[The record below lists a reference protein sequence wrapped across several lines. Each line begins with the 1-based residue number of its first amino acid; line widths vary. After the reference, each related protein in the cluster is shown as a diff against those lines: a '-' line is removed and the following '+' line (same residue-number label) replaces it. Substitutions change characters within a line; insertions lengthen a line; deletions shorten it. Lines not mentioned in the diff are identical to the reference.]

1 VTSEI
6 ALGQLP
12 ATEDDGALYCY
23 RHPDRQTYVRC
34 GRCDQ
39 PICTK
44 CAMQGPVGFRCKQCG
59 TLANDPLTTIA
70 PTKAVLGTAVAMAGG
85 VVIGLIT
92 GGLGWFTIFVSFFAG
107 GVTSEAVIR
116 VTGYK
121 RGPLILGIVFGGML
135 VGAILGGLMTFALFR
150 APIGAPAG
158 QADSMTIG
166 AVIVAALPW
175 LLVSFGAACVGAY
188 TRLR

>member
-1 VTSEI
+1 VTTEG
-6 ALGQLP
+6 ALSHLP
-12 ATEDDGALYCY
+12 ATDDDGAMYCY

-59 TLANDPLTTIA
+59 TLANDPLTTFT
-70 PTKAVLGTAVAMAGG
+70 PTQAVLGTAVAVAGG
-85 VVIGLIT
+85 LVIGLIT

-107 GVTSEAVIR
+107 GVTSEAVVR

-121 RGPLILGIVFGGML
+121 RGMVMLAIVFGGIA
-135 VGAILGGLMTFALFR
+135 VGAMVGGLISYGFLFGR
-150 APIGAPAG
+150 VGLPVGG
-158 QADSMTIG
+158 DVGYSLLD
-166 AVIVAALPW
+166 VIVAALPW
-175 LLVSFGAACVGAY
+175 LLVSVGSACVGAY

>member
-1 VTSEI
+1 MTSES

-23 RHPDRQTYVRC
+23 RHPDRATYVRC

-121 RGPLILGIVFGGML
+121 RGSVILGMVFGGIL
-135 VGAILGGLMTFALFR
+135 LGALLGIGLATFILFR
-150 APIGAPAG
+150 PVAG
-158 QADSMTIG
+158 VPDQLDIASLLFG
-166 AVIVAALPW
+166 QLPW
-175 LLVSFGAACVGAY
+175 LLVSVGSACFGAY

>member
-1 VTSEI
+1 
-6 ALGQLP
+6 
-12 ATEDDGALYCY
+12 
-23 RHPDRQTYVRC
+23 
-34 GRCDQ
+34 
-39 PICTK
+39 
-44 CAMQGPVGFRCKQCG
+44 MQGPVGFRCKQCG

-70 PTKAVLGTAVAMAGG
+70 PLQAVLGTAVAVAGG

-121 RGPLILGIVFGGML
+121 RGPLILAIVFGGML
-135 VGAILGGLMTFALFR
+135 VGAILGGLMVFALFR

-158 QADSMTIG
+158 QAGDMTIG
-166 AVIVAALPW
+166 AVLVAALPW
-175 LLVSFGAACVGAY
+175 LLVSIGSACVGAY

>member
-1 VTSEI
+1 VNSES

-12 ATEDDGALYCY
+12 ATDDDDALYCY

-70 PTKAVLGTAVAMAGG
+70 PTRAVLGTAVAMAGG
-85 VVIGLIT
+85 AVIGLIT
-92 GGLGWFTIFVSFFAG
+92 GGLGWFTILISFFAG

-121 RGPLILGIVFGGML
+121 RGPLILGIVFGGIL
-135 VGAILGGLMTFALFR
+135 LGAIVGLGLATLILFR
-150 APIGAPAG
+150 PAG
-158 QADSMTIG
+158 DVPGQVD
-166 AVIVAALPW
+166 AAGLLFGQLPW
-175 LLVSFGAACVGAY
+175 LLLSVGSACFGAY

>member
-1 VTSEI
+1 MTSDS

-12 ATEDDGALYCY
+12 ATDDDDALYCY

-70 PTKAVLGTAVAMAGG
+70 PTRAVLGTAVAMAGG
-85 VVIGLIT
+85 AVIGLIT
-92 GGLGWFTIFVSFFAG
+92 GGLGWFTILISFFAG

-121 RGPLILGIVFGGML
+121 RGPLILGIVFGGIL
-135 VGAILGGLMTFALFR
+135 LGAIVGLGLATLILFR
-150 APIGAPAG
+150 PAG
-158 QADSMTIG
+158 DVPGQVD
-166 AVIVAALPW
+166 AAGLLFGQLPW
-175 LLVSFGAACVGAY
+175 LLLSVGSACFGAY

>member
-1 VTSEI
+1 M
-6 ALGQLP
+6 
-12 ATEDDGALYCY
+12 ATESVVGELQAADDGDAMYCY

-34 GRCDQ
+34 GKCDR

-44 CAMQGPVGFRCKQCG
+44 CAMQGPVGFRCKECG

-70 PTKAVLGTAVAMAGG
+70 PTQAVLGTAVAFAGG
-85 VVIGLIT
+85 AVIGLIT

-107 GVTSEAVIR
+107 GVTSEAVVR

-121 RGPLILGIVFGGML
+121 RGPIMLGMVFGGIL
-135 VGAILGGLMTFALFR
+135 LGAIVGISLATFILFR
-150 APIGAPAG
+150 QPVGPG
-158 QADSMTIG
+158 G
-166 AVIVAALPW
+166 AVNMAGVLFGQLPW
-175 LLVSFGAACVGAY
+175 LVVSVGSACVGAY